1 MAVILFLHLSAG
13 AVGNITVITAMAI
26 MFALLIMKPV
36 YALLNLGI
44 HYLIFVL
51 FLYSTFSSGEVINFT
66 ITTLLCGLIYF
77 VRYHHLRIELSQAR
91 LIDDIQNE
99 LTEMRKNFRLSLE
112 QYELILEKENYMTFE
127 WNIEKDRIYFSKEW
141 RDWFDESED
150 IPKFSSYIQERKTLA
165 QDQKEL
171 ILKCLEDVRK
181 GVIFQKHELFL
192 PLKTGKKG
200 WFDLRVITQMNDRNE
215 PISGIGTLLD
225 ITLQKERI
233 SKLEQETR
241 MDLFTGLLNK
251 TAIERYGH
259 RKLKELRQGEILA
272 ALILDM
278 DDFKG
283 INDNF
288 GHPAGDHVLKEV
300 AGIILKKAPAG
311 ARVGRMGGDEFMVL
325 LTTEDLRLLERYAV
339 DLIWE
344 VSQIKWG
351 DADVGAS
358 CCIGISAADSDKW
371 TYSRLYQGADNALY
385 QAKRR
390 GRGQICCHE
399 PGQKL

>member
-1 MAVILFLHLSAG
+1 M
-13 AVGNITVITAMAI
+13 
-26 MFALLIMKPV
+26 
-36 YALLNLGI
+36 GI
-44 HYLIFVL
+44 SQSLPPY
-51 FLYSTFSSGEVINFT
+51 
-66 ITTLLCGLIYF
+66 
-77 VRYHHLRIELSQAR
+77 LRIELSQAR

-99 LTEMRKNFRLSLE
+99 LTETRKNFRLSLE

-251 TAIERYGH
+251 TAIERYGQ